1 MDRQQRERR
10 RPDRDTLPWD
20 AFIGYDVSA
29 AQLEYASESKDEIFT
44 LRKPKRRGKKRLTM
58 KTNRAYWREYAQWY
72 LCASVVPTIFVS
84 ARENATPTE
93 SASKVGI
100 GSASEL

>member
-44 LRKPKRRGKKRLTM
+44 LRKPKRRGKKRLTT
-58 KTNRAYWREYAQWY
+58 KTNRAYWQRS
-72 LCASVVPTIFVS
+72 LFS